1 MTGDL
6 VTPIGARVPR
16 REDAAL
22 LTGNGR
28 FIDDVER
35 ARQAHAWMVR
45 SPHAHA
51 RIVAVDIA
59 DAAATP
65 GVLAVLTH
73 RDLAADG
80 VAPLDDPN
88 GVIGRNGEKTVNV
101 DHPLLAGERTMHVGD
116 PVAMVVARSRRAAQ
130 EGAERVFVDYEELD
144 PVVDGC
150 AALEADA
157 PRLWPSAPGNVALDW
172 EGGDAGAA
180 AAAFARAAH
189 VTRLRVVNN
198 RVVIAPME
206 ARGVIAE
213 YEPRDG
219 RYTIRTPSQGVGHLL
234 APLARSL
241 GVAESRIRVIT
252 DDVGG
257 AFGIRIPPYPEHVL
271 VAWSARR
278 LGRPV
283 KWIAERSESFLSDG
297 QGRDHVTEAEL
308 ALDAEG
314 RFLAVRTRTVS
325 NMGAYSTAAAPT
337 IPTLGGTRCITGV
350 YRIPAWHARSRVV
363 FTNTV
368 PIHAYRGA
376 GKPEYNHVIERLV
389 DAAARETGRDP
400 AELRRLNVVPPEA
413 MPYVTGT
420 GIEFDSGEF
429 AANMDDALT
438 LADRPGFEARRKDAQ
453 TRGMLR
459 GFGFALFQEPD
470 GYMDNRVTLVFQPS
484 GELTVTLTGQAG
496 GHGHETTFAQVASD
510 RLGVPFD
517 SVHVRQGDS
526 DVVGPGSGS
535 GGSRTATVAGMGVK
549 LAAEAIIE
557 RGRRIAAELMEAS
570 AEDITFG
577 AGTQA
582 GGFYTIAGTD
592 RSVALREVVAASFE
606 PGYFP
611 GSNEIGLQAT
621 SHYRAKKYN
630 YPCGCHVCEV
640 EIDPQTGSLALARYT
655 AVNDHGVVINPMLLE
670 GQVHGGIAQGLGQAL
685 LERTVYDSDSGQLV
699 SGSFMD
705 YAIPRAGD
713 LPMVDFK
720 ANCVPA
726 RTNPLGVKGVG
737 ESGCNRGL
745 PRGDE
750 RDRRRPRPAR
760 DRAPRHAR
768 HARAH
773 LGRVRAGAGRRR
785 DRIERASG
793 REPHGMN
800 SPRAAQGNHGARVRG
815 SSSPG
820 LDSEI
825 AAAIP
830 ACRRPTARA
839 QHRRAPDA
847 RPIWRPVC

>member
-1 MTGDL
+1 MIRHRAVKDQEVTSAFT
-6 VTPIGARVPR
+6 TPIGARVPR

-35 ARQAHAWMVR
+35 ARQAHAWIVR

-51 RIVAVDIA
+51 RIVSVDVS

-80 VAPLDDPN
+80 IAPLSEPN
-88 GVIGRNGEKTVNV
+88 RVTGRDGEQTVNV

-116 PVAMVVARSRRAAQ
+116 PVAMVVARSRRDAQ
-130 EGAERVFVDYEELD
+130 EAAERVIVDYAELD

-150 AALEADA
+150 AALAADA
-157 PRLWPSAPGNVALDW
+157 PQLWPPAPGNVALDW
-172 EGGDAGAA
+172 EGGDADEAG
-180 AAAFARAAH
+180 AAFARAAH
-189 VTRLRVVNN
+189 VTRLRIVNN
-198 RVVIAPME
+198 RLVIAPME
-206 ARGVIAE
+206 TRGVVAE

-241 GVAESRIRVIT
+241 GVAESRVRVIT

-257 AFGIRIPPYPEHVL
+257 AFGIKIPPYPEHVL
-271 VAWSARR
+271 AAWAARR

-314 RFLAVRTRTVS
+314 RFLAVRTSTVS

-368 PIHAYRGA
+368 PIHAFRGA

-400 AELRRLNVVPPEA
+400 AAIRRLNVVAPGA

-429 AANMDDALT
+429 AANMDDALA
-438 LADRPGFEARRKDAQ
+438 LADRSGFEARRAEARS
-453 TRGMLR
+453 RGMLR

-470 GYMDNRVTLVFQPS
+470 GYLDNRVTLVFQPS

-517 SVHVRQGDS
+517 AVQVRQGDS
-526 DVVGPGSGS
+526 DLVGPGSGS
-535 GGSRTATVAGMGVK
+535 GGSRTATVAGMGVT
-549 LAAEAIIE
+549 LAAEAIVE

-570 AEDITFG
+570 AEDITFA
-577 AGTQA
+577 AGT
-582 GGFYTIAGTD
+582 FTIAGTD
-592 RSVALREVVAASFE
+592 RSVPLGEVVAASFRPE
-606 PGYFP
+606 FFP

-621 SHYRAKKYN
+621 SHYRAKQYN

-640 EIDPQTGSLALARYT
+640 EIDPQTGAFALLRYT

-685 LERTVYDSDSGQLV
+685 MERTVYDPDTGQLV

-705 YAIPRAGD
+705 YAIPRAD
-713 LPMVDFK
+713 ALPTIDFK

-737 ESGCNRGL
+737 ESGCTAAC
-745 PRGDE
+745 
-750 RDRRRPRPAR
+750 PAVMNAIV
-760 DRAPRHAR
+760 DALAPIGI
-768 HARAH
+768 AH
-773 LGRVRAGAGRRR
+773 LDMPATPE
-785 DRIERASG
+785 RIWA
-793 REPHGMN
+793 
-800 SPRAAQGNHGARVRG
+800 
-815 SSSPG
+815 
-820 LDSEI
+820 
-825 AAAIP
+825 
-830 ACRRPTARA
+830 ACR
-839 QHRRAPDA
+839 DA
-847 RPIWRPVC
+847 RGER

>member
-1 MTGDL
+1 MTGAL
-6 VTPIGARVPR
+6 VTTIGARVPR

-35 ARQAHAWMVR
+35 ARQAHAWIVR

-51 RIVAVDIA
+51 RIVSVDVS

-73 RDLAADG
+73 LDLAADG
-80 VAPLDDPN
+80 VAPLSEPN
-88 GVIGRNGEKTVNV
+88 RVTGRDGERTVNV

-116 PVAMVVARSRRAAQ
+116 PVAMVVARSRRDAQ
-130 EGAERVFVDYEELD
+130 EAAERVIVDYAELD

-150 AALEADA
+150 AALEAGA
-157 PRLWPSAPGNVALDW
+157 PQLWPSAPGNVALDW
-172 EGGDAGAA
+172 EGGGADEAGAA
-180 AAAFARAAH
+180 FTRAAH
-189 VTRLRVVNN
+189 VTRLRIVNN
-198 RVVIAPME
+198 RLVIAPME
-206 ARGVIAE
+206 TRGVVAE

-257 AFGIRIPPYPEHVL
+257 AFGIKIPPYPEHVL
-271 VAWSARR
+271 AAWAARR

-314 RFLAVRTRTVS
+314 RFLAVRTSTVS

-368 PIHAYRGA
+368 PIHAFRGA

-400 AELRRLNVVPPEA
+400 AELRRLNVVPPGA
-413 MPYVTGT
+413 MPYATGT

-429 AANMDDALT
+429 AVNMDDALA
-438 LADRPGFEARRKDAQ
+438 LADRSGFEARREEARV
-453 TRGMLR
+453 RGMLR

-470 GYMDNRVTLVFQPS
+470 GYLDNRVTLVFQPS

-510 RLGVPFD
+510 RLGVPFE
-517 SVHVRQGDS
+517 SVQVRQGDS

-535 GGSRTATVAGMGVK
+535 GGSRTATVAGMGVT
-549 LAAEAIIE
+549 LAAEAIVE

-570 AEDITFG
+570 AEDITFA
-577 AGTQA
+577 AGT
-582 GGFYTIAGTD
+582 FTIAGTD
-592 RSVALREVVAASFE
+592 RSVPLREVVAASFRPE
-606 PGYFP
+606 SVP

-621 SHYRAKKYN
+621 SHYRAKRYN

-640 EIDPQTGSLALARYT
+640 EIDPQTGAFALLRYT
-655 AVNDHGVVINPMLLE
+655 AVNDHGVIINPMLLE

-685 LERTVYDSDSGQLV
+685 MERTVYDPDTGQLV

-705 YAIPRAGD
+705 YAIPRADD
-713 LPMVDFK
+713 LPTIDFK
-720 ANCVPA
+720 ANCVPS

-737 ESGCNRGL
+737 ESGCTAAC
-745 PRGDE
+745 
-750 RDRRRPRPAR
+750 PAVMNAIV
-760 DRAPRHAR
+760 DALAPLGI
-768 HARAH
+768 AH
-773 LGRVRAGAGRRR
+773 LDMPATPE
-785 DRIERASG
+785 RIWA
-793 REPHGMN
+793 
-800 SPRAAQGNHGARVRG
+800 
-815 SSSPG
+815 
-820 LDSEI
+820 
-825 AAAIP
+825 
-830 ACRRPTARA
+830 ACR
-839 QHRRAPDA
+839 DA
-847 RPIWRPVC
+847 RGER

>member
-1 MTGDL
+1 MTGAL
-6 VTPIGARVPR
+6 VTTIGARVPR

-35 ARQAHAWMVR
+35 ARQAHAWIVR

-51 RIVAVDIA
+51 RIVSVDVS

-73 RDLAADG
+73 LDLAADG
-80 VAPLDDPN
+80 VAPLSEPN
-88 GVIGRNGEKTVNV
+88 RVTGRDGERTVNV

-116 PVAMVVARSRRAAQ
+116 PVAMVVARSRRDAQ
-130 EGAERVFVDYEELD
+130 EAAERVIVDYAELD

-150 AALEADA
+150 AALEAGV
-157 PRLWPSAPGNVALDW
+157 PQLWPSAPRNVALDW
-172 EGGDAGAA
+172 EGGDADESG
-180 AAAFARAAH
+180 AAFARAAH
-189 VTRLRVVNN
+189 VTRLRIVNN

-206 ARGVIAE
+206 TRGVVADF
-213 YEPRDG
+213 EPRDG

-241 GVAESRIRVIT
+241 GVAESRVRVIT

-257 AFGIRIPPYPEHVL
+257 AFGIKIPPYPEQVL
-271 VAWSARR
+271 AAWAARR

-308 ALDAEG
+308 ALDTEG
-314 RFLAVRTRTVS
+314 RFLAVRTSTVS

-350 YRIPAWHARSRVV
+350 YRVPAWHARSRVV

-368 PIHAYRGA
+368 PIHAFRGA

-389 DAAARETGRDP
+389 DAAARETARDP
-400 AELRRLNVVPPEA
+400 AALRRLNVVPPGA

-429 AANMDDALT
+429 AANMDDALA
-438 LADRPGFEARRKDAQ
+438 LADRSGFEARREEAR

-470 GYMDNRVTLVFQPS
+470 GYLDNRVTLVFQPS

-517 SVHVRQGDS
+517 AVQVRQGDS

-535 GGSRTATVAGMGVK
+535 GGSRTATVAGMGVT
-549 LAAEAIIE
+549 LAAEAIVE

-570 AEDITFG
+570 AEDITFA
-577 AGTQA
+577 AGT
-582 GGFYTIAGTD
+582 FTIAGTD
-592 RSVALREVVAASFE
+592 RSVPLREVVAASFR
-606 PGYFP
+606 P
-611 GSNEIGLQAT
+611 GSVPGSSEIGLQAT
-621 SHYRAKKYN
+621 SHYRAKQYN

-640 EIDPQTGSLALARYT
+640 EIDPQTGALALLRYT

-685 LERTVYDSDSGQLV
+685 MERTVYDPDTGQLV

-705 YAIPRAGD
+705 YAIPRADD
-713 LPMVDFK
+713 LPTIDFE

-737 ESGCNRGL
+737 ESGCTAAC
-745 PRGDE
+745 
-750 RDRRRPRPAR
+750 PAVMNAIV
-760 DRAPRHAR
+760 DALAPIGI
-768 HARAH
+768 AH
-773 LGRVRAGAGRRR
+773 LDMPATPE
-785 DRIERASG
+785 RIWA
-793 REPHGMN
+793 
-800 SPRAAQGNHGARVRG
+800 
-815 SSSPG
+815 
-820 LDSEI
+820 
-825 AAAIP
+825 
-830 ACRRPTARA
+830 ACR
-839 QHRRAPDA
+839 DA
-847 RPIWRPVC
+847 RGER

>member
-1 MTGDL
+1 MIRHGAVEDQEVTSAFT
-6 VTPIGARVPR
+6 TPIGARVPR

-35 ARQAHAWMVR
+35 ARQAHAWIVR

-51 RIVAVDIA
+51 RIVSVDVS
-59 DAAATP
+59 DAAAMP

-73 RDLAADG
+73 RDLAADA
-80 VAPLDDPN
+80 VSPLSEPN
-88 GVIGRNGEKTVNV
+88 RVTGRDGEQTVNV
-101 DHPLLAGERTMHVGD
+101 HHPLLAGERAMHVGD
-116 PVAMVVARSRRAAQ
+116 PVAMVVARSRRDAQ
-130 EGAERVFVDYEELD
+130 DAAERVIVDYAELD
-144 PVVDGC
+144 PVIDGW
-150 AALEADA
+150 AALAAGA
-157 PRLWPSAPGNVALDW
+157 PQLWPSAPGNVALDW
-172 EGGDAGAA
+172 EGGDAGDAG
-180 AAAFARAAH
+180 AAFARAAH

-198 RVVIAPME
+198 RLVIAPME
-206 ARGVIAE
+206 TRGVVAE
-213 YEPRDG
+213 YEPREG

-241 GVAESRIRVIT
+241 GVAESRVRVIT

-257 AFGIRIPPYPEHVL
+257 AFGIKIPPYPEHVL
-271 VAWSARR
+271 AAWAARR

-283 KWIAERSESFLSDG
+283 KWIADRSESFLSDG

-314 RFLAVRTRTVS
+314 RFLAVRTSTVS

-368 PIHAYRGA
+368 PIHAFRGA

-400 AELRRLNVVPPEA
+400 AELRRLNVVPPGA

-429 AANMDDALT
+429 AANMDDALA
-438 LADRPGFEARRKDAQ
+438 LADRFGFEARREEARA
-453 TRGMLR
+453 RGMLR

-470 GYMDNRVTLVFQPS
+470 GYLDNRVTLVFQPS

-517 SVHVRQGDS
+517 AVQVRQGDS
-526 DVVGPGSGS
+526 DLVGPGSGS
-535 GGSRTATVAGMGVK
+535 GGSRTATVAGMGVT
-549 LAAEAIIE
+549 LAAEAIVE

-570 AEDITFG
+570 AEDVTFA
-577 AGTQA
+577 AGT
-582 GGFYTIAGTD
+582 FTIAGTD
-592 RSVALREVVAASFE
+592 RSVSLGEVVAASFRPE
-606 PGYFP
+606 SVP
-611 GSNEIGLQAT
+611 GSDEIGLQAT
-621 SHYRAKKYN
+621 SHYRAKQYN

-640 EIDPQTGSLALARYT
+640 EIDPQTGAFALLRYT

-685 LERTVYDSDSGQLV
+685 MERTVYDRDTGQLV

-705 YAIPRAGD
+705 YAIPRADD
-713 LPMVDFK
+713 LPAIDFK

-737 ESGCNRGL
+737 ESGCTAAC
-745 PRGDE
+745 
-750 RDRRRPRPAR
+750 PAVMNAIA
-760 DRAPRHAR
+760 DALAPIGI
-768 HARAH
+768 AH
-773 LGRVRAGAGRRR
+773 LDMPATPE
-785 DRIERASG
+785 RIWA
-793 REPHGMN
+793 
-800 SPRAAQGNHGARVRG
+800 
-815 SSSPG
+815 
-820 LDSEI
+820 
-825 AAAIP
+825 
-830 ACRRPTARA
+830 ACR
-839 QHRRAPDA
+839 DA
-847 RPIWRPVC
+847 RGER

>member
-1 MTGDL
+1 MTDAL
-6 VTPIGARVPR
+6 VTTIGARVPR

-35 ARQAHAWMVR
+35 ARQAHAWIVR

-51 RIVAVDIA
+51 RIVSFDTSDAVEG
-59 DAAATP
+59 P
-65 GVLAVLTH
+65 GVFAVLTH

-80 VAPLDDPN
+80 VGPLSEPN
-88 GVIGRNGEKTVNV
+88 RVVGRNGEKTVNV
-101 DHPLLAGERTMHVGD
+101 DHPLLAEERTMHVGD
-116 PVAMVVARSRRAAQ
+116 PVAMVVARTRRDAQ
-130 EGAERVFVDYEELD
+130 EAAERVFVDYEELD

-150 AALEADA
+150 AALEAGA
-157 PRLWPSAPGNVALDW
+157 PQLWPSAPGNVALDW
-172 EGGDAGAA
+172 EGGDADAVRV
-180 AAAFARAAH
+180 AFTRAAH
-189 VTRLRVVNN
+189 VTRLRIVNN

-206 ARGVIAE
+206 TRGVIAE

-219 RYTIRTPSQGVGHLL
+219 RYTIRTPSQGVSHLL

-257 AFGIRIPPYPEHVL
+257 AFGIKIPPYPEHVL
-271 VAWSARR
+271 AAWAARR
-278 LGRPV
+278 LGWPV

-297 QGRDHVTEAEL
+297 QGRDHVTDAEL
-308 ALDAEG
+308 ALDEAG
-314 RFLAVRTRTVS
+314 RFLAVRTSTVS

-337 IPTLGGTRCITGV
+337 IPTLGGTRCATGV
-350 YRIPAWHARSRVV
+350 YRIPAWHARSRVA
-363 FTNTV
+363 FSNTV

-376 GKPEYNHVIERLV
+376 GKPEYNHVVERLV

-413 MPYVTGT
+413 MPYATGT

-429 AANMDDALT
+429 AANMDDALA
-438 LADRPGFEARRKDAQ
+438 LADRAGFEARREEARA
-453 TRGMLR
+453 RGMLR

-470 GYMDNRVTLVFQPS
+470 GYMDNRVNVVFQPS
-484 GELTVTLTGQAG
+484 GELIVTLTGQAG

-510 RLGVPFD
+510 RLGVPFE
-517 SVHVRQGDS
+517 SVQVRQGDS

-549 LAAEAIIE
+549 LAAEAIVE

-570 AEDITFG
+570 AEDITF
-577 AGTQA
+577 A
-582 GGFYTIAGTD
+582 GGHYSIAGTD
-592 RSVALREVVAASFE
+592 RGVSLREVVAASFE
-606 PGYFP
+606 PRFFP

-640 EIDPQTGSLALARYT
+640 EIDPQTGGLELLRYT

-685 LERTVYDSDSGQLV
+685 LERTVYDPDTGQLV

-713 LPMVDFK
+713 LPLVDFK

-737 ESGCNRGL
+737 ESGCTAACPAVMNAIADAVAPLGITHL
-745 PRGDE
+745 DMPATPE
-750 RDRRRPRPAR
+750 RVWA
-760 DRAPRHAR
+760 
-768 HARAH
+768 
-773 LGRVRAGAGRRR
+773 
-785 DRIERASG
+785 
-793 REPHGMN
+793 
-800 SPRAAQGNHGARVRG
+800 
-815 SSSPG
+815 
-820 LDSEI
+820 
-825 AAAIP
+825 
-830 ACRRPTARA
+830 ACRNARGEL
-839 QHRRAPDA
+839 
-847 RPIWRPVC
+847 